1 MLHSPTARAT
11 STVTPRSVAT
21 CVVTLV
27 LGAVLLHL
35 SLTSEPG
42 RGGFYPAS
50 LALAV
55 TWAGGAFLV
64 GGVPLDRSTYDDRP
78 AWVPGLALGA
88 VLVAFFTVGGLVVGL
103 IPAVN
108 RAIHSVLE
116 YSTRGSFTVV
126 LVIAIVTGACE
137 ELFFRGAL
145 FSLFEGR
152 HPVIATTAIY
162 TLVTCATG
170 NVMLVFAAALLGA
183 LTARQ
188 RQVTGT
194 VLTPIL
200 THGLW
205 SLGMILILP
214 HVLEVTS

>member
-1 MLHSPTARAT
+1 MLHPPSARAT
-11 STVTPRSVAT
+11 LSVTPRAVAV

-27 LGAVLLHL
+27 LGAVLLHV

-42 RGGFYPAS
+42 RSGFYPSS

-64 GGVPLDRSTYDDRP
+64 GGVPLDRSTYAGRA

-88 VLVAFFTVGGLVVGL
+88 ALVAIFSVGGLVVGTV
-103 IPAVN
+103 PAIN
-108 RAIHSVLE
+108 RAIHNVLE
-116 YSTRGSFTVV
+116 YSTRGSFTAV
-126 LVIAIVTGACE
+126 LLIAIVTGACE

-145 FSLFEGR
+145 FSLLQGR
-152 HPVIATTAIY
+152 HPVITTTAIY

-194 VLTPIL
+194 VLAPIL

-214 HVLEVTS
+214 HVLEMTS

>member
-1 MLHSPTARAT
+1 M
-11 STVTPRSVAT
+11 
-21 CVVTLV
+21 VTLV
-27 LGAVLLHL
+27 VGAVLLHV

-50 LALAV
+50 VALAV
-55 TWAGGAFLV
+55 TWAGGAFLA
-64 GGVPLDRSTYDDRP
+64 GGVPLDRSTYADRRT
-78 AWVPGLALGA
+78 WLPGLALGA
-88 VLVAFFTVGGLVVGL
+88 CLVALFSLGGLIVGL
-103 IPAVN
+103 VPAIN
-108 RAIHSVLE
+108 GAIRDVLE
-116 YSTRGSFTVV
+116 YSTRGSFLAV
-126 LVIAIVTGACE
+126 LLIAIGTGACE

-145 FSLFEGR
+145 FSLLQDR
-152 HPVIATTAIY
+152 HPVVATTAIY

-188 RQVTGT
+188 RQVTGS
-194 VLTPIL
+194 VLAPIL

-205 SLGMILILP
+205 SLGMVLILP

>member
-1 MLHSPTARAT
+1 MSHPLQTRAA
-11 STVTPRSVAT
+11 SV
-21 CVVTLV
+21 CLV
-27 LGAVLLHL
+27 ALVIGTVLLHL

-55 TWAGGAFLV
+55 TWAGGAFLA
-64 GGVPLDRSTYDDRP
+64 GGVPLDRSTYAGRP
-78 AWVPGLALGA
+78 AWLPGLALGGG
-88 VLVAFFTVGGLVVGL
+88 LVVVFTVGGLVVGL
-103 IPAVN
+103 VPAIN
-108 RAIHSVLE
+108 RAIHNVLE
-116 YSTRGSFTVV
+116 YSTRGSFLVV
-126 LVIAIVTGACE
+126 LLIAVVTGACE

-145 FSLFEGR
+145 FSLLQDR
-152 HPVIATTAIY
+152 HPVMVTTVVY

-170 NVMLVFAAALLGA
+170 NAMLVFAAALLGA

-194 VLTPIL
+194 VLAPIL

-205 SLGMILILP
+205 SLGMVLILP

>member
-1 MLHSPTARAT
+1 MSHPLRARP
-11 STVTPRSVAT
+11 VVA
-21 CVVTLV
+21 CLAALV
-27 LGAVLLHL
+27 LGSVLLHV

-50 LALAV
+50 VALGI
-55 TWAGGAFLV
+55 TWVGGALLA
-64 GGVPLDRSTYDDRP
+64 GGVPLDRSTYAGRP
-78 AWVPGLALGA
+78 AWVPGIALG
-88 VLVAFFTVGGLVVGL
+88 VAMVALFSLGGLIVGL
-103 IPAVN
+103 VPAIN
-108 RAIHSVLE
+108 HAIHDVLE
-116 YSTRGSFTVV
+116 YSARGSFTAV
-126 LVIAIVTGACE
+126 LVIAILTGACE

-145 FSLFEGR
+145 FTLLEGR
-152 HPVIATTAIY
+152 HPVLATTAIY

-170 NVMLVFAAALLGA
+170 NVMLVFAAALLGF

-194 VLTPIL
+194 VLAPIL

-205 SLGMILILP
+205 SLGMVLILP

>member
-1 MLHSPTARAT
+1 MSRPLPTRAT
-11 STVTPRSVAT
+11 AVCLA
-21 CVVTLV
+21 TLV
-27 LGAVLLHL
+27 LGTVLLHV

-55 TWAGGAFLV
+55 TWAGGAFLA
-64 GGVPLDRSTYDDRP
+64 GGVPLDRSTYAGRP
-78 AWVPGLALGA
+78 AWEPGLALGA
-88 VLVAFFTVGGLVVGL
+88 GLVALFTLGGLVVGL
-103 IPAVN
+103 VPAIN
-108 RAIHSVLE
+108 TAIHDVLQ
-116 YSTRGSFTVV
+116 YSARGSFAAV
-126 LVIAIVTGACE
+126 LVIAIVTGVCE

-145 FSLFEGR
+145 FSLLEGR
-152 HPVIATTAIY
+152 HPVVATTAIY

-183 LTARQ
+183 LTSRQ

-194 VLTPIL
+194 VLAPIL

-205 SLGMILILP
+205 SLGMVLILP
-214 HVLEVTS
+214 HVLEITS